1 MAKDGTVILKYQ
13 AMIGGKYLKNV
24 RVSSMTVKIENGVI
38 VGEGPFNTHPLEV
51 YFNAT
56 DFVNMKRDVSSCS

>member
-1 MAKDGTVILKYQ
+1 
-13 AMIGGKYLKNV
+13 
-24 RVSSMTVKIENGVI
+24 MTVKIENGVI